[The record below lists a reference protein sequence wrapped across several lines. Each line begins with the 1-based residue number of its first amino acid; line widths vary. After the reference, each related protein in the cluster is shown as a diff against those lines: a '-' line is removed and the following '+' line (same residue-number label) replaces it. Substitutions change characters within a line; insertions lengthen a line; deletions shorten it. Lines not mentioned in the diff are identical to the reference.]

1 MTEGVLDALD
11 QVENATG
18 TNEINAIGYCIGG
31 TLLAGALAYMTARKD
46 DRIKSATF
54 FTALIDFSEPG
65 DLGVFIDEQQ
75 VDSLE
80 EKMSKDG
87 YLEGK
92 SMSNAFNMLRSND
105 LIWSFYINNYL
116 LGKDPMVFDLLYW
129 NSDNTR
135 LPAAMHSFY
144 LRNMYVENKFKEPGG
159 VELAGVPIDVR
170 KIKIPCYFIS
180 TIEDHIAPWKST
192 YDGAK
197 LISGP
202 VTFTLGGSGHIA
214 GIINPPDA
222 NKYCYWSKKSSSRR
236 RKLPVDSKT
245 WFEESEQH
253 EGSWWTN
260 WHQWVSKQ
268 DKRKINARQP
278 GKGKLEVL
286 EDAPGSYVSKRL

>member
-1 MTEGVLDALD
+1 MA
-11 QVENATG
+11 AK
-18 TNEINAIGYCIGG
+18 
-31 TLLAGALAYMTARKD
+31 KD

-75 VDSLE
+75 VGSLE

-116 LGKDPMVFDLLYW
+116 MGKDPMVFDLLYW

-144 LRNMYVENKFKEPGG
+144 LRNMYIENKFKEPGG
-159 VELAGVPIDVR
+159 VELAGVPIDIS
-170 KIKIPCYFIS
+170 KIKIPSYFIS
-180 TIEDHIAPWKST
+180 TIDDHIAPWKST

-197 LISGP
+197 LLSGP
-202 VTFTLGGSGHIA
+202 VNFVLGGSGHIA
-214 GIINPPDA
+214 GIINPPAA
-222 NKYCYWSKKSSSRR
+222 NKYCHWTKKSSSRR
-236 RKLPVDSKT
+236 RKLPDDPQT
-245 WFEESEQH
+245 WFDETDQH
-253 EGSWWTN
+253 EGSWWPN
-260 WHQWVSKQ
+260 WQQWISNHDKQ
-268 DKRKINARQP
+268 KVNARQP
-278 GKGKLEVL
+278 GKGKLKAI
-286 EDAPGSYVSKRL
+286 EDAPGSYVAKRL